1 MDVPTV
7 KSRESLPVAGLA
19 AGRVAIGLALAV
31 APRRLGRLWLGDAV
45 EQAGTRVV
53 LRSMAARDAV
63 LGAGALLALRRG
75 RPVRGWIEAGVAAD
89 AADLLATLVAGSRLP
104 TTGRVGVPAFA
115 VAGVAAG
122 VLLARRG

>member
-7 KSRESLPVAGLA
+7 KSRESLPVAALA
-19 AGRVAIGLALAV
+19 AARIAIGVTLAL
-31 APRRLGRLWLGDAV
+31 APRRLGRVWLGDAV
-45 EQAGTRVV
+45 DQAGARVA

-75 RPVRGWIEAGVAAD
+75 RPVRGWLEAGAAAD
-89 AADLLATLVAGSRLP
+89 AADLVSTMVAGSRLP
-104 TTGRVGVPAFA
+104 MSGRLGVPAFA

-122 VLLARRG
+122 VVLARGG

>member
-7 KSRESLPVAGLA
+7 KSRDSLPVAALA
-19 AGRVAIGLALAV
+19 AGRIAIGAALAL

-45 EQAGTRVV
+45 QHPGARVA

-63 LGAGALLALRRG
+63 LGTGALLALKRG
-75 RPVRGWIEAGVAAD
+75 RPVRGWLEAGAAAD
-89 AADLLATLVAGSRLP
+89 AADLVATLVAGSRLP
-104 TTGRVGVPAFA
+104 ASGRVGVPAFA

-122 VLLARRG
+122 VVLARRG